1 MVGYIIGEAQVWTN
15 VAPLCAVTAAVGTVL
30 WIAYVAMK
38 PPVFEEDE
46 SEGGQADEITAAM
59 EDRLPAA

>member
-1 MVGYIIGEAQVWTN
+1 MSVRAT
-15 VAPLCAVTAAVGTVL
+15 PLCAATAAVGTLL
-30 WIAYVAMK
+30 WIVYVAMK

-46 SEGGQADEITAAM
+46 SEDGQADEITAAM